1 MNRDHDTIAAPA
13 TAAGGAIAVIR
24 VSGAEALAV
33 CDRIFHGREPL
44 AQAAGY
50 TVHFGRIADGDAFV
64 DEVLA
69 TVFRAPHSYTGEDSV
84 ELSCHGSPF
93 IVSEIL
99 RLLRASG
106 ARMAEPGEFTIR
118 AYLAGKLDLAQA
130 EAVAD
135 LIASSSR
142 SAHALA
148 ANQLRG
154 GISGKLD
161 GLRER
166 LLHLTSLL
174 ELELDFSEEDVQF
187 ADREQLRAT
196 MEEIGREIASLRESF
211 ALGNA
216 LKEGVPVAIAGA
228 PNVGKSTLL
237 NRLLGEERAMV
248 SEIAGTT
255 RDVIEERV
263 NIDGVVFRFLDTAGI
278 RQTDDRL
285 ERMGIRR
292 TMQSIAR
299 ARIVIRMLD
308 AASLPAPSAENGSPA
323 GPDVADAAIAL
334 VADRFGQRADD
345 LAGINP
351 DECSVRGASADGNT
365 QNATASSACGLT
377 IDHKT
382 GNPDECS
389 VSGSSADGNTQNIAA
404 NSACGLTTDHKTG
417 NPDEN
422 SACGRSGDPDV
433 SSTNRPT
440 TDAKTDNT
448 SGSGPATWTAESAGN
463 GKTNETTDGPSADGK
478 SGDLSDL
485 EQNERVLYDPAGRPT
500 NCGSAEAIEHGTAE
514 FSLREDQTLLTVVNK
529 IDTRPGQTLPE
540 HILGISAR
548 NGEGIDALRKAL
560 RAAVDTEALY
570 HGDTVVS
577 NSRHHEAL
585 VEAHEAL
592 QSALDGLRNDLPAD
606 LLSEDVRRVIRH
618 IGVITARGEIAPDE
632 VLGNI
637 FSKFCIGK

>member
-187 ADREQLRAT
+187 ADRGQLRAT

-365 QNATASSACGLT
+365 QN
-377 IDHKT
+377 
-382 GNPDECS
+382 
-389 VSGSSADGNTQNIAA
+389 IAA

-448 SGSGPATWTAESAGN
+448 SGNGPATWTAESAGN

-540 HILGISAR
+540 HTLGISAR
-548 NGEGIDALRKAL
+548 NGEGLDALRKAL

>member
-106 ARMAEPGEFTIR
+106 TRMAEPGEFTIR

-187 ADREQLRAT
+187 ADRGQLRAT

-382 GNPDECS
+382 GNPDE
-389 VSGSSADGNTQNIAA
+389 
-404 NSACGLTTDHKTG
+404 NSACGK
-417 NPDEN
+417 
-422 SACGRSGDPDV
+422 SGDPDV

-448 SGSGPATWTAESAGN
+448 SGNGPATWTAESAGN

-540 HILGISAR
+540 HTLGISAR
-548 NGEGIDALRKAL
+548 NGEGLDALRKAL

>member
-69 TVFRAPHSYTGEDSV
+69 TVFRAPYSYTGEDSV

-118 AYLAGKLDLAQA
+118 GYLAGKLDLAQA

-187 ADREQLRAT
+187 ADRGQLRAT

-351 DECSVRGASADGNT
+351 DECSVRGATADGNT
-365 QNATASSACGLT
+365 QNATAS
-377 IDHKT
+377 
-382 GNPDECS
+382 
-389 VSGSSADGNTQNIAA
+389 
-404 NSACGLTTDHKTG
+404 SACGLTTDHKTG

-422 SACGRSGDPDV
+422 SACGKSGDPDV

-448 SGSGPATWTAESAGN
+448 SGNGPATWTAESAGN

-485 EQNERVLYDPAGRPT
+485 EQNERVPYNPAGRPT

-548 NGEGIDALRKAL
+548 NGEGLDALRKAL